1 MSQSAVEI
9 NILGKCYKMA
19 CPQGQEDALLGAAEI
34 LNEKIADL
42 KQRTKIAK
50 SEQLAVMAALNFCHE
65 LKLEQAK
72 NNEYADTMA
81 QRIQMLQS
89 TIENALIEKGIN
101 TSDK

>member
-9 NILGKCYKMA
+9 NILGKTYKMA
-19 CPQGQEDALLGAAEI
+19 CPKGQEVALQDAAEI
-34 LNEKIADL
+34 LNDKIDDL
-42 KQRTKIAK
+42 KLRTKIAK

-72 NNEYADTMA
+72 NNAYADSMA

-89 TIENALIEKGIN
+89 TIENALIEKGL
-101 TSDK
+101 DR